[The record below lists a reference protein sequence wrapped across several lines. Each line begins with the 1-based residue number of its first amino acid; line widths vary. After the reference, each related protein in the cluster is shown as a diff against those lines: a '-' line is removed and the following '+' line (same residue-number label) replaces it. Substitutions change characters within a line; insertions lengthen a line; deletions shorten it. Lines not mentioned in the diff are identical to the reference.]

1 MDRSRRRARRLVLAG
16 LVPAVVLTLGISTW
30 SAAGSGFGPFP
41 GPTTQVVD
49 RSDRRF
55 DVLVQRRP
63 ERLGSAGE
71 RLIPPDG
78 RPRLTAARA
87 FAIAGVERQPHGAKP
102 SVRLATFTDPD
113 FPTPVGPG
121 HRLVPRPLR
130 VLVWVVVVPD
140 VPVVEFGPGGGPEF
154 GPDFKPDAGPGPGPG
169 GRTAACPT
177 RTPVDALTG
186 KPLGTWQEC

>member
-1 MDRSRRRARRLVLAG
+1 MERSRRRARRLVLAG
-16 LVPAVVLTLGISTW
+16 LLPAVVLTLGISTW
-30 SAAGSGFGPFP
+30 SAARSGFGPFP

-55 DVLVQRRP
+55 DVLVQRRTEP
-63 ERLGSAGE
+63 LGSAGG
-71 RLIPPDG
+71 RLSPPDG

-87 FAIAGVERQPHGAKP
+87 FAIAGGAGQPNGAKP

-130 VLVWVVVVPD
+130 MLVWVVVVPD
-140 VPVVEFGPGGGPEF
+140 VPVEYGPGGGP
-154 GPDFKPDAGPGPGPG
+154 DFRPDAGPNAGPDAGPG

-186 KPLGTWQEC
+186 QPLGIWQEC

>member
-1 MDRSRRRARRLVLAG
+1 MERSRRRARRLVLAG
-16 LVPAVVLTLGISTW
+16 LLPAVVLTLGISTW
-30 SAAGSGFGPFP
+30 SAARSRFGPFP

-55 DVLVQRRP
+55 DVLVQRRT
-63 ERLGSAGE
+63 ERLGWAGE
-71 RLIPPDG
+71 RLGPPDG
-78 RPRLTAARA
+78 RPRLSAARA
-87 FAIAGVERQPHGAKP
+87 FAVAGGERQPHGAKP

-121 HRLVPRPLR
+121 HRLVSRPLR

-140 VPVVEFGPGGGPEF
+140 VPVVEYGPEF
-154 GPDFKPDAGPGPGPG
+154 GPDFKPDAGPG